1 VEILRYYI
9 SQFLYVLTYPLR
21 MLVYAPQHMFSGMG
35 RLRRISLPA
44 RVAILTAVFLIICVA
59 VAVVIF
65 VKSDLRPWEGVKL
78 GWQFW
83 TVITVLVVVIPIVLY
98 KALKLWL
105 EGDVSPFPDID
116 HAWRAGLAELDRQGL
131 SLSEIPLFLVLG
143 TAGVEH
149 EKALFGASRLNF
161 NVAEVPT
168 GPSPLHW
175 YANADGAYLVCAEAS
190 SLSTLAILGR
200 ETVAEEKSKRG
211 PTPAP
216 RPAGGANIRGTFAV
230 GASGDDRS
238 DPVAAAPAPVADI
251 RGTMAIGGTGGLGG
265 DVAAE
270 TPSAGRRVV
279 KLDQKEAAEQA
290 RRLEYLCRL
299 ILRVRQPL
307 CPINGVLTLLP
318 FGLIQRSVAESR
330 EVQNAVKRDLNSL
343 VRVLMLRCPV
353 TAMVTGL
360 EEEIGF
366 QELVRRVGRDAAMR
380 QRFGKGFNVQNPPLP
395 ERLDALATHACGAF
409 EDWVYALFREKKALA
424 KPGNT
429 KLYALLCNIR
439 RNVRSRL
446 ANLMVAGYARDSDA
460 DAKGEPL
467 MFGGCYFAATGE
479 TEDRQAFVKNVFDKL
494 PEQQEELQWT
504 EAAYAQDE
512 KFQRLARL
520 ALTFDTL
527 LLATL
532 VALVWYKFW

>member
-1 VEILRYYI
+1 
-9 SQFLYVLTYPLR
+9 
-21 MLVYAPQHMFSGMG
+21 M
-35 RLRRISLPA
+35 
-44 RVAILTAVFLIICVA
+44 ICVV
-59 VAVVIF
+59 VAVVLF
-65 VKSDLRPWEGVKL
+65 LTSDLRPYEGVKL
-78 GWQFW
+78 EWGFW
-83 TVITVLVVVIPIVLY
+83 TVITILVVVIPVVLY

-143 TAGVEH
+143 TGGVEH
-149 EKALFGASRLNF
+149 EKAVFAASRLNF

-175 YANADGAYLVCAEAS
+175 YANAEGAYLVCADAS
-190 SLSTLAILGR
+190 NLSKLAVLGR

-211 PTPAP
+211 PTPSP
-216 RPAGGANIRGTFAV
+216 RSGGPADIRGTFAV
-230 GASGDDRS
+230 GASGGDR
-238 DPVAAAPAPVADI
+238 PEPLAAPAPVADI
-251 RGTMAIGGTGGLGG
+251 RGTMAVGGAGGFGG
-265 DVAAE
+265 AEAAVE
-270 TPSAGRRVV
+270 TPSSGRRVV
-279 KLDQKEAAEQA
+279 KLEQKEAADQA

-299 ILRVRQPL
+299 IHRVRQPL
-307 CPINGVLTLLP
+307 CPVNGVLTLLP

-330 EVQNAVKRDLNSL
+330 EVQSAVKRDLSSL

-360 EEEIGF
+360 EEETGF

-409 EDWVYALFREKKALA
+409 EDWVYALFREKKSLA

-429 KLYALLCNIR
+429 KLYSLLCNIR

-446 ANLMVAGYARDSDA
+446 ASLLAAGYAHDPDL
-460 DAKGEPL
+460 DAKSEPL
-467 MFGGCYFAATGE
+467 LFSGCYFAATGE

-504 EAAYAQDE
+504 AAAYAQDE
-512 KFQRLARL
+512 KFQRLARAAM
-520 ALTFDTL
+520 ALDTL
-527 LLATL
+527 LLA
-532 VALVWYKFW
+532 VRWSC